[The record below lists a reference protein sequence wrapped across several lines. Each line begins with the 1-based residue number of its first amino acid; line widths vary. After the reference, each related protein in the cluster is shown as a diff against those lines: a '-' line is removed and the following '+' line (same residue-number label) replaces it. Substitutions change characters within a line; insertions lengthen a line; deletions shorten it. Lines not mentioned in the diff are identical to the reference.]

1 MCNRT
6 GNIRGVVRAL
16 RCCPTKLHIEKC
28 HIRLQK
34 TMRRPPTK
42 RHLDPSIHPSDLIT
56 VVEGA
61 RATDVTAHHTT
72 AVENVASRLVSVLS
86 DVCAMVNN
94 DSASELLTT
103 GTPCSKVKL
112 NGANSLSSV
121 PWSMCRSE
129 EHTSE

>member
-34 TMRRPPTK
+34 TMRRPPPK

-61 RATDVTAHHTT
+61 RATDATAHAT
-72 AVENVASRLVSVLS
+72 AVEKVASRLVSVLS
-86 DVCAMVNN
+86 LVWFIVIK
-94 DSASELLTT
+94 DSASALLTT

-112 NGANSLSSV
+112 NGARSLSTV
-121 PWSMCRSE
+121 PWSMWRCVSPL
-129 EHTSE
+129 